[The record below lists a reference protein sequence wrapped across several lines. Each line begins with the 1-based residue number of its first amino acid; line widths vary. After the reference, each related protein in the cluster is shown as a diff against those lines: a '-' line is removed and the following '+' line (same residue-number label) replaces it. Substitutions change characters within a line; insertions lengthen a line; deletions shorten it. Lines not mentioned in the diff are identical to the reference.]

1 MLRGFLDDA
10 FDEGQAS
17 KAGLRATLRSYETMA
32 RKAISEGSLK
42 HLSMSSRSTAFADHG
57 AGLMTPL
64 QVQEAWR
71 YLVDTFDYRQSIF
84 VHCGTA
90 NPGDLQIKTAMLCE
104 DLVAVTEVY
113 PDLTLLNLPT
123 GPCNR
128 PVING
133 VLTW

>member
-1 MLRGFLDDA
+1 M
-10 FDEGQAS
+10 
-17 KAGLRATLRSYETMA
+17 LRSYETMA

-57 AGLMTPL
+57 AGLITPL

-71 YLVDTFDYRQSIF
+71 YLVDTFDHRQQIF
-84 VHCGTA
+84 IRCGTA
-90 NPGDLQIKTAMLCE
+90 NPTDLQIKQAMLCN
-104 DLVAVTEVY
+104 DLIAVTEVY

-123 GPCNR
+123 GPRCA
-128 PVING
+128 PVIDG